1 MSAASEPIEKKAG
14 TGASDLLDRPLP
26 PGYRE
31 DWARH
36 FAGMAAASDTATDSA
51 SADQT
56 VVIFRIG
63 AEWLALS
70 TALFHEIAEPRRIRS
85 LPHRRDEMLLG
96 IVNVRGELLVCVSL
110 AALLGVGDGP
120 SGEGSDRIKTFARMV
135 VIGREG
141 RRLAFPVDEV
151 HGIHRYAAGDLTAT
165 PATIDKAAAR
175 FATAMI
181 SWQGRSVGRLDDQ
194 LVLDALDRSIA

>member
-1 MSAASEPIEKKAG
+1 MSGDSEPDERR
-14 TGASDLLDRPLP
+14 TGASARTLLDRPLP

-36 FAGMAAASDTATDSA
+36 FAGTAAVSDRVADSA

-70 TALFHEIAEPRRIRS
+70 TALFHEIAEPRRIHS

-110 AALLGVGDGP
+110 AALLGIGDGS
-120 SGEGSDRIKTFARMV
+120 SGERSDRIKTFARMV

-151 HGIHRYAAGDLTAT
+151 HGIHRYAAGDLTGT
-165 PATIDKAAAR
+165 PATIGKAAAR

>member
-1 MSAASEPIEKKAG
+1 MSGDSEPAERKAG
-14 TGASDLLDRPLP
+14 ASASSLLDRPLP

-36 FAGMAAASDTATDSA
+36 FADTAAVSNRVADSA

-70 TALFHEIAEPRRIRS
+70 TALFHEIAEPRRIHS
-85 LPHRRDEMLLG
+85 LPHRRDDMLLG

-110 AALLGVGDGP
+110 AALLGIGDGP
-120 SGEGSDRIKTFARMV
+120 SSQRSDRIKTFARIV

-151 HGIHRYAAGDLTAT
+151 HGIHRYAEADLTAT
-165 PATIDKAAAR
+165 PATIGKAAAR

-194 LVLDALDRSIA
+194 LVLDTLDRSIA